1 MKLFRDV
8 IIVIKAAGI
17 YLALFAFCQ
26 RRGQFQTKK
35 QENNIQCHLEKK
47 NCLLINLWEICST
60 KEMCCFSR
68 GSRESE
74 V

>member
-1 MKLFRDV
+1 M
-8 IIVIKAAGI
+8 KAAGI

-35 QENNIQCHLEKK
+35 QENIIQCVTWKRK
-47 NCLLINLWEICST
+47 I
-60 KEMCCFSR
+60 
-68 GSRESE
+68 

>member
-35 QENNIQCHLEKK
+35 QENSIQCHLEKK
-47 NCLLINLWEICST
+47 KLFINKLVGNMFHQRTVLFQSGFE
-60 KEMCCFSR
+60 R
-68 GSRESE
+68 